1 MIKLFIIIFIFIS
14 CVNGEED
21 NLVFEISPLIDNPI
35 LSLPELGAANTVIVD
50 VVIDI
55 INNNGNEAEPFI
67 NLTNITEIY
76 NNKTKQMF
84 GDKDV
89 TIWNSIRTY

>member
-1 MIKLFIIIFIFIS
+1 MIKLFIIIFILIR

-21 NLVFEISPLIDNPI
+21 NLVFKASPLIDNPI
-35 LSLPELGAANTVIVD
+35 LSLPELGSANAVIVD

-55 INNNGNEAEPFI
+55 INNNGNETEPFV

-84 GDKDV
+84 GNEVLK
-89 TIWNSIRTY
+89 WG

>member
-1 MIKLFIIIFIFIS
+1 MIKLFIIIFILIS

-21 NLVFEISPLIDNPI
+21 NLVFETSPLIDNPI

>member
-1 MIKLFIIIFIFIS
+1 MIKLFIIIFILIS

-21 NLVFEISPLIDNPI
+21 NLVFKTSPLIDNPI
-35 LSLPELGAANTVIVD
+35 LSLPELGSANAVIVD

-55 INNNGNEAEPFI
+55 INNNGNETEPFI

-76 NNKTKQMF
+76 NNKTKKMF
-84 GDKDV
+84 GDKYV
-89 TIWNSIRTY
+89 TIWSDIRTY